1 MKSIVELIKLLTKF
15 AISFCGLILCISGAT
30 FVYAY
35 VETTTSSKIIASVVG
50 FIVIIFLFKFG
61 GKAMNKIDRSTFLKE
76 RDMDDYERAL
86 MRSAWGEIAGFCLVA
101 LIYGI
106 GILGALS
113 FVLPDSLVENI
124 WDSSNTGLSG
134 YIWRLSLTI
143 GIGAPVGVMIN
154 SEMRDTLKKYLN

>member
-15 AISFCGLILCISGAT
+15 AISFCGLILCISGVT

-50 FIVIIFLFKFG
+50 FILMIFLFKFG

-101 LIYGI
+101 LCYGV

-124 WDSSNTGLSG
+124 WDGG

-143 GIGAPVGVMIN
+143 GIGAPVGIMIN